1 MITLLYY
8 IRNEEG
14 LVQKV
19 ALFGGIFFV
28 LILVI
33 MSYLTFGSIA
43 TTIGTVIFG
52 GLLLDVIEHY
62 IDDDFR

>member
-19 ALFGGIFFV
+19 ALFSGIFFV
-28 LILVI
+28 SILVI

-43 TTIGTVIFG
+43 TTIGTVILG